1 LVSSPGLQKLSLIRT
16 TLGDM
21 PPNPPNLHNATLPK
35 LQALFFYRSSDTVTA
50 LLGNPQNGS
59 PPLLDL
65 SHLYTL
71 SVNQDSLEDIQ
82 CAVRIMQITSRSLR
96 QINFIHRNS
105 NVYIPMTGL
114 VNLATTPHLRALRL
128 DTVCGDKA
136 ALADMAN
143 ILETVQPLHKIAKV
157 RITLHVS
164 GRARLS
170 PGDTLDAGCTVLDS
184 AITKLHQKKNMSFD
198 LQFFFP
204 PQPSLILISKRKR
217 AFAEIGE
224 MSKSEFS
231 HMVLGKLPL
240 ASMSPGVSITVTR
253 QKDHTPPG
261 VLRNMQKF
269 IRRLKD
275 LVRERS

>member
-1 LVSSPGLQKLSLIRT
+1 
-16 TLGDM
+16 
-21 PPNPPNLHNATLPK
+21 LHNATLPK

-59 PPLLDL
+59 PPLIDL

-71 SVNQDSLEDIQ
+71 SVNQDSMEDIR
-82 CAVRIMQITSRSLR
+82 CAERIIQATSRSLR

-105 NVYIPMTGL
+105 NAYIPMAGL
-114 VNLATTPHLRALRL
+114 VNLSSVPHLRALRL

-136 ALADMAN
+136 ALTDMAN
-143 ILETVQPLHKIAKV
+143 ILDTVQPLHKIAKV

-164 GRARLS
+164 DRTRLS
-170 PGDTLDAGCTVLDS
+170 PGDTLDAGCTVLDP
-184 AITKLHQKKNMSFD
+184 AITKLHHKKNMSFD

-204 PQPSLILISKRKR
+204 QQPSIILISKRKR
-217 AFAEIGE
+217 AYAEIGE
-224 MSKSEFS
+224 MSKSQFS
-231 HMVLGKLPL
+231 HMVLAKLPL
-240 ASMSPGVSITVTR
+240 ATMSPGVSITATR
-253 QKDHTPPG
+253 QKDHTPQG

-269 IRRLKD
+269 IRRLRE

>member
-1 LVSSPGLQKLSLIRT
+1 
-16 TLGDM
+16 
-21 PPNPPNLHNATLPK
+21 
-35 LQALFFYRSSDTVTA
+35 
-50 LLGNPQNGS
+50 
-59 PPLLDL
+59 
-65 SHLYTL
+65 LYTL

-82 CAVRIMQITSRSLR
+82 CAVRIIQITSRSLR

-105 NVYIPMTGL
+105 NVYIPMAGL

-143 ILETVQPLHKIAKV
+143 ILHTIQPLHKITKV

-164 GRARLS
+164 DRPRLF
-170 PGDTLDAGCTVLDS
+170 PGDALDAGCTVLDL
-184 AITKLHQKKNMSFD
+184 AITKLHHKKNMFFD

-204 PQPSLILISKRKR
+204 QQPSIILINKRKR
-217 AFAEIGE
+217 AFAEIVE

-231 HMVLGKLPL
+231 RMVLLRLPL
-240 ASMSPGVSITVTR
+240 ATLSPGVSIAITR
-253 QKDHTPPG
+253 QKDHTRQG

-269 IRRLKD
+269 IRRLRE